1 VRRRRRRGSLA
12 RPRLGLALVAAAVA
26 VAASPACGVLGVAL
40 RRALLYLVGSAG
52 VAMLVADLAIAGLL
66 LAFPGLLEAALVFRP
81 GFRGK
86 KSLSSSARE
95 RRGFVSPMIASPA
108 MGPDPERPNLRQSRR
123 QGRRARVAALDNI
136 TPRSSTVAL
145 REQEK
150 IDRLRTGLASLG
162 FRKQEVD
169 AAIGDL
175 DHAAPL
181 EVLMKEAIKTMH
193 RPGAAS

>member
-1 VRRRRRRGSLA
+1 MSRRRRSRPLA

-26 VAASPACGVLGVAL
+26 VGVLPTCGAL
-40 RRALLYLVGSAG
+40 GRMLQQGLLYLVGSAG
-52 VAMLVADLAIAGLL
+52 VAMLVADFAIAGLL
-66 LAFPGLLEAALVFRP
+66 LAFPGLLEAALAFRP

-86 KSLSSSARE
+86 KSLSSSTRQ
-95 RRGFVSPMIASPA
+95 RRGFVPSTIASPA
-108 MGPDPERPNLRQSRR
+108 MGPDPERPNLRQSRQ
-123 QGRRARVAALDNI
+123 QGGRARVAALDNI

-145 REQEK
+145 REQVK

-169 AAIGDL
+169 AVIGDL